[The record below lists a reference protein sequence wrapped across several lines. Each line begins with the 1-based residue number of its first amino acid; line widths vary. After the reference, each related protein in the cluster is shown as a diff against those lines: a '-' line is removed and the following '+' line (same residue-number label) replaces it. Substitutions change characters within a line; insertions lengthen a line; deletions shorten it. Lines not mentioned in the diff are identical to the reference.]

1 MVAWIFPVSGDIL
14 FQESGHGVTKFIESS
29 VTSVVGNVSVHQPPQ
44 ALDGVQMR
52 TISRDEVEFDPPPRL
67 GQPVADQ
74 FGVMVTGVVGTHGST
89 ASPDTGPQYR
99 LPYRAGTRS
108 VPCHRQ
114 EKEQPRLQRN

>member
-1 MVAWIFPVSGDIL
+1 MGD
-14 FQESGHGVTKFIESS
+14 
-29 VTSVVGNVSVHQPPQ
+29 VSVHQPPQ

-74 FGVMVTGVVGTHGST
+74 FGVMVTGVVETHGST

-108 VPCHRQ
+108 VPCRRQ
-114 EKEQPRLQRN
+114 EKNNRGVGAAHSTIKKHKCVGATRHTVFGFSVSPGIETTVF